1 MSARPLSTPQERAAD
16 DTGSAGPTTP
26 AVTLRPRRVVRLSWI
41 GSVVVVALFVA
52 IAIVLR
58 NTDTGVYFRF
68 ADQVSMVLLGLLI
81 AAGLL
86 LLARPRVRADA
97 DGIEVR
103 NILQTRRFA
112 WGEIVGI
119 AFPDGASWA
128 RLDLPDDEYL
138 PVLAVQAV
146 DRMYAV
152 DGIRELRALRTAA
165 HARLAAARREAAE
178 QAAAQEPAVPDD
190 AAPNDP
196 ASNDAASND
205 AGKQTAAH
213 HDPTARDEAAG
224 PTDTRD

>member
-1 MSARPLSTPQERAAD
+1 MSPRPVDTPQEQAAS
-16 DTGSAGPTTP
+16 TGAQDVAA
-26 AVTLRPRRVVRLSWI
+26 AVTLRPRRVLRLAWI
-41 GSVVVVALFVA
+41 GAVLVVALFVA

-81 AAGLL
+81 AGGLL

-97 DGIEVR
+97 EGIEVR
-103 NILQTRRFA
+103 NILQTRRFT

-152 DGIRELRALRTAA
+152 EGIRELRALRTAA
-165 HARLAAARREAAE
+165 HARLAAAKKATAETAAR
-178 QAAAQEPAVPDD
+178 ADG
-190 AAPNDP
+190 DP
-196 ASNDAASND
+196 ARNDS
-205 AGKQTAAH
+205 TATGET
-213 HDPTARDEAAG
+213 PG
-224 PTDTRD
+224 PGTRG

>member
-1 MSARPLSTPQERAAD
+1 MGTPEEDTVSAVARQSTP
-16 DTGSAGPTTP
+16 SI
-26 AVTLRPRRVVRLSWI
+26 TLRPRRVLRLAWI
-41 GSVVVVALFVA
+41 GSVLVVALFVA

-97 DGIEVR
+97 EGIEVR
-103 NILQTRRFA
+103 NILQTRRFG

-152 DGIRELRALRTAA
+152 EGIRELRALRNAA
-165 HARLAAARREAAE
+165 HARLAAARQEAA
-178 QAAAQEPAVPDD
+178 P
-190 AAPNDP
+190 
-196 ASNDAASND
+196 
-205 AGKQTAAH
+205 
-213 HDPTARDEAAG
+213 DEAVSDEAVTG
-224 PTDTRD
+224 KAVTDEAVTDEAVTDDGTSTEPDTRG